1 MHENINQSELED
13 ENKNEIFEGKDSEN
27 IESSN
32 ESELTEILEKELAEQ
47 KDKFLRL
54 FAEFDNYKKRIAKE
68 RIELFATA
76 GKEMIV
82 EFLPILDDFE
92 RAIKSNENSEDLSS
106 VKEGMLLIFD
116 KMNKSFEKKGVKKI
130 NAKGDVFNPDL
141 HEAITEIPVNDESQ
155 KGIVIDEVE
164 CGYTLNDKII
174 RYSKVVVGK

>member
-1 MHENINQSELED
+1 MQENENPSELVNE
-13 ENKNEIFEGKDSEN
+13 NEIMEGKDSEN
-27 IESSN
+27 IETSK
-32 ESELTEILEKELAEQ
+32 ELEVSEALEKELAEQ

-54 FAEFDNYKKRIAKE
+54 FAEFDNYKKRNAKE

-76 GKEMIV
+76 GKEIIV

-116 KMNKSFEKKGVKKI
+116 KMNKSFEKKGVRKI
-130 NAKGDVFNPDL
+130 NAKGETFNPDL

>member
-1 MHENINQSELED
+1 MQENVNPSELD
-13 ENKNEIFEGKDSEN
+13 NKQEIFEEKDSEN
-27 IESSN
+27 IEDVKDSDA
-32 ESELTEILEKELAEQ
+32 TEILEKELADQ

-68 RIELFATA
+68 RVELFATA

-130 NAKGDVFNPDL
+130 NAKGETFNPDL

>member
-1 MHENINQSELED
+1 MQENENPSELVNE
-13 ENKNEIFEGKDSEN
+13 NEIMEGKDSEN
-27 IESSN
+27 IEISK
-32 ESELTEILEKELAEQ
+32 ELEVSEALEKELAEQ

-54 FAEFDNYKKRIAKE
+54 FAEFDNYKKRNAKE

-76 GKEMIV
+76 GKEIIV

-116 KMNKSFEKKGVKKI
+116 KMNKSFEKKGVRKI
-130 NAKGDVFNPDL
+130 NAKGETFNPDL

>member
-1 MHENINQSELED
+1 MQENVNPSELEN
-13 ENKNEIFEGKDSEN
+13 EQEIFEEKDSEHTEH
-27 IESSN
+27 IKDSDA
-32 ESELTEILEKELAEQ
+32 TEILEKELADQ

-68 RIELFATA
+68 RVELFATA

-130 NAKGDVFNPDL
+130 NAKGETFNPDL

>member
-1 MHENINQSELED
+1 MQENENPSELVNE
-13 ENKNEIFEGKDSEN
+13 NEIMEGKDSEN
-27 IESSN
+27 IETSK
-32 ESELTEILEKELAEQ
+32 ELEVSEALEKELSEQ

-54 FAEFDNYKKRIAKE
+54 FAEFDNYKKRNAKE

-76 GKEMIV
+76 GKEIIV

-116 KMNKSFEKKGVKKI
+116 KMNKSFEKKGVRKI
-130 NAKGDVFNPDL
+130 NAKGEPFNPDL

-164 CGYTLNDKII
+164 CGYSLNDKII

>member
-1 MHENINQSELED
+1 MQENENPSELVNE
-13 ENKNEIFEGKDSEN
+13 NEIMEGKDSEN
-27 IESSN
+27 IEISK
-32 ESELTEILEKELAEQ
+32 ELEVSEALEKELAEQ

-54 FAEFDNYKKRIAKE
+54 FAEFDNYKKRNAKE

-76 GKEMIV
+76 GKEIIV

-116 KMNKSFEKKGVKKI
+116 KMNKSFEKKGVRKI
-130 NAKGDVFNPDL
+130 NAKGETFNPDL

-174 RYSKVVVGK
+174 RYSKVIVGK

>member
-1 MHENINQSELED
+1 MQENVNPSELE
-13 ENKNEIFEGKDSEN
+13 NKQEIFEEKDSEN
-27 IESSN
+27 KEDVKDSDA
-32 ESELTEILEKELAEQ
+32 TEILEKELADQ

-68 RIELFATA
+68 RVELFATA

-130 NAKGDVFNPDL
+130 NAKGETFNPDL

>member
-1 MHENINQSELED
+1 MQENENSSELVNE
-13 ENKNEIFEGKDSEN
+13 NEIMEGKDSEN
-27 IESSN
+27 IETSK
-32 ESELTEILEKELAEQ
+32 ELEVSEALEKELAEQ

-54 FAEFDNYKKRIAKE
+54 FAEFDNYKKRNAKE

-76 GKEMIV
+76 GKEIIV

-116 KMNKSFEKKGVKKI
+116 KMNKSFEKKGVRKI
-130 NAKGDVFNPDL
+130 NAKGETFNPDL

>member
-1 MHENINQSELED
+1 MQENENPSELVNE
-13 ENKNEIFEGKDSEN
+13 NEIMEGKDSEN
-27 IESSN
+27 IETSK
-32 ESELTEILEKELAEQ
+32 ELEVSEALEKELAEQ

-54 FAEFDNYKKRIAKE
+54 FAEFDNYKKRNAKE

-76 GKEMIV
+76 GKEIIV

-116 KMNKSFEKKGVKKI
+116 KMNKSFEKKGVRKI
-130 NAKGDVFNPDL
+130 NAKGETFNPDL
-141 HEAITEIPVNDESQ
+141 HEAITEIPINDESQ

>member
-1 MHENINQSELED
+1 MQENVNPSELE
-13 ENKNEIFEGKDSEN
+13 NEKEIMDQLDSEN
-27 IESSN
+27 SENKKELEDN
-32 ESELTEILEKELAEQ
+32 EQIVNELAEQ

-54 FAEFDNYKKRIAKE
+54 FAEFDNYKKRVAKE
-68 RIELFATA
+68 RVELFATA

-106 VKEGMLLIFD
+106 VKEGMVLIFD

-130 NAKGDVFNPDL
+130 IAKGESFNPDL

>member
-1 MHENINQSELED
+1 MQENENPSELVNE
-13 ENKNEIFEGKDSEN
+13 NEIMEGKDSEN
-27 IESSN
+27 IETSK
-32 ESELTEILEKELAEQ
+32 ELEVSEALEKELAEQ

-54 FAEFDNYKKRIAKE
+54 FAEFDNYKKRNAKE

-76 GKEMIV
+76 GKEIIV

-116 KMNKSFEKKGVKKI
+116 KMNKSFEKKGVRKI
-130 NAKGDVFNPDL
+130 NAKGETFNPDL
-141 HEAITEIPVNDESQ
+141 HEAITEIPINDESQ

-174 RYSKVVVGK
+174 RYSKVIVGK

>member
-1 MHENINQSELED
+1 MQENENPSELVNE
-13 ENKNEIFEGKDSEN
+13 NEIMEGKDSEN
-27 IESSN
+27 IEISK
-32 ESELTEILEKELAEQ
+32 ELEVSEALEKELAEQ

-54 FAEFDNYKKRIAKE
+54 FAEFDNYKKRNAKE

-76 GKEMIV
+76 GKEIIV

-116 KMNKSFEKKGVKKI
+116 KMNKSFEKKGVRKI
-130 NAKGDVFNPDL
+130 NAKGETFNPDL
-141 HEAITEIPVNDESQ
+141 HEAITEIPINDESQ

>member
-1 MHENINQSELED
+1 MQENENPSELVNE
-13 ENKNEIFEGKDSEN
+13 NEIMEGKDSEN
-27 IESSN
+27 IEASK
-32 ESELTEILEKELAEQ
+32 ELEVSEVLEKELAEQ

-54 FAEFDNYKKRIAKE
+54 FAEFDNYKKRNAKE

-76 GKEMIV
+76 GKEIIV

-116 KMNKSFEKKGVKKI
+116 KMNKSFEKKGVRKI
-130 NAKGDVFNPDL
+130 NAKGETFNPDL

-174 RYSKVVVGK
+174 RYSKVIVGK

>member
-1 MHENINQSELED
+1 MQENENPSELVNE
-13 ENKNEIFEGKDSEN
+13 NEIMEGKDSEN
-27 IESSN
+27 IETSK
-32 ESELTEILEKELAEQ
+32 ELEVSEALEKELAEQ

-54 FAEFDNYKKRIAKE
+54 FAEFDNYKKRNAKE

-76 GKEMIV
+76 GKEIIV

-116 KMNKSFEKKGVKKI
+116 KMNKSFEKKGVRKI
-130 NAKGDVFNPDL
+130 NAKGETFNPDL

-174 RYSKVVVGK
+174 RYSKVIVGK